1 MDEKK
6 NRQGVSKDTSYT
18 VGQIF
23 SEIHD
28 ESHRWNF
35 AGAKQLPEPLPRRFA
50 VCTGNMIID
59 MSLNLAGTDNGSH

>member
-18 VGQIF
+18 VGQIV

-28 ESHRWNF
+28 ESHRQ
-35 AGAKQLPEPLPRRFA
+35 GVSKQLPEPLPSSLCSLHGQHDYRYER
-50 VCTGNMIID
+50 
-59 MSLNLAGTDNGSH
+59 LNLAGIDNGSH